1 MELLLAIDSA
11 LRRETREPSSRR
23 LATMERSV
31 LLLANDS
38 ALHADNYLRH
48 TLVDAAHQN
57 SLYHLSAS
65 SLLETASRVWFNRP
79 FGSVH
84 SQWQY
89 AAQLWRNSAQFSDP
103 LYVHSGT
110 ASTRARR

>member
-1 MELLLAIDSA
+1 M
-11 LRRETREPSSRR
+11 
-23 LATMERSV
+23 

-48 TLVDAAHQN
+48 HVVDAAIEN
-57 SLYHLSAS
+57 SLYHL
-65 SLLETASRVWFNRP
+65 RGVFNRP

-89 AAQLWRNSAQFSDP
+89 RLHPGASVRRAILCAQF
-103 LYVHSGT
+103 
-110 ASTRARR
+110 RAIL